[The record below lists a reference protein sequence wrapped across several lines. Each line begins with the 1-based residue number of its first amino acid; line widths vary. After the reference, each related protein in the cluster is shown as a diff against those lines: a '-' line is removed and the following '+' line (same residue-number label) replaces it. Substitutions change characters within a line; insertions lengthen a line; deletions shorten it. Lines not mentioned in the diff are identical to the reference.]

1 MILIGHGDKIKQLK
15 LDECH
20 NIKYDYKKKAILRL
34 IKEFDQHYTEQMVEY
49 YDMLQQIKNKKVK
62 AISNVM
68 HVFLSQWI
76 FQRRTDIELKIV
88 SELVN

>member
-34 IKEFDQHYTEQMVEY
+34 IKEFD
-49 YDMLQQIKNKKVK
+49 
-62 AISNVM
+62 
-68 HVFLSQWI
+68 
-76 FQRRTDIELKIV
+76 
-88 SELVN
+88 